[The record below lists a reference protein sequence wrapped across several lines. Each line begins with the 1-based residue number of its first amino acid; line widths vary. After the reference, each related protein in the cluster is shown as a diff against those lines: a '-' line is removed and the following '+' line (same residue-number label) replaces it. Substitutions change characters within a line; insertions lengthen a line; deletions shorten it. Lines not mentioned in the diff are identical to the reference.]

1 MKGEVSAAETLV
13 DRSKRVDMHGKRLQ
27 VVTDGIVCDEDSEW
41 STGTWR
47 GGYLLIFSY
56 YILHIFVKWEAK
68 QNKKQKAK
76 KKHYSKF
83 KSGVRYSLW
92 RAWVGSSLHVVIK
105 VAYWV
110 KLST

>member
-13 DRSKRVDMHGKRLQ
+13 DRSKRFDMHGKRLQ
-27 VVTDGIVCDEDSEW
+27 VDTDGIVCDEDSEW

-68 QNKKQKAK
+68 QKKRKAK
-76 KKHYSKF
+76 TEHLFQIQKVCLLQIS
-83 KSGVRYSLW
+83 
-92 RAWVGSSLHVVIK
+92 RASVG
-105 VAYWV
+105 
-110 KLST
+110 

>member
-27 VVTDGIVCDEDSEW
+27 VDTDGIVCDEDSEW

-56 YILHIFVKWEAK
+56 YILQIFVKWEAK
-68 QNKKQKAK
+68 QTKTKAK
-76 KKHYSKF
+76 RSIISDSKVVHC
-83 KSGVRYSLW
+83 SIL
-92 RAWVGSSLHVVIK
+92 RAGMNK
-105 VAYWV
+105 AFM
-110 KLST
+110 LSYQ